1 MLKYYSYYNI
11 GGYKDMFLG
20 DSNMKTDKTYFLPL
34 LPIWKKKA
42 SAGDSDLAAK
52 VKSLE
57 ALTSIKIVTR
67 DESYGL
73 PNSAKILFTHG
84 GYKAMLTSS
93 DSGEA
98 IFAIR
103 DIESP
108 SKDESGRTIPFL
120 LVIVGSS
127 ESDKIVLEK
136 VAAYAA
142 AHLDSFSKK
151 VSNLFSYDSE
161 KNGLAFDLSTF
172 TSYLSKIAECSS
184 NSLLTMQGEVL
195 LETKKADVPL
205 LILPEGINK
214 SLAIQEQN
222 LSGKRVKTVDLIDI
236 IPLDNH
242 DRLIAILKGRNS
254 LTNNVSMF
262 DKRVMYLLC
271 GAAII
276 GFILGYFMAK

>member
-1 MLKYYSYYNI
+1 
-11 GGYKDMFLG
+11 
-20 DSNMKTDKTYFLPL
+20 
-34 LPIWKKKA
+34 
-42 SAGDSDLAAK
+42 
-52 VKSLE
+52 
-57 ALTSIKIVTR
+57 
-67 DESYGL
+67 
-73 PNSAKILFTHG
+73 
-84 GYKAMLTSS
+84 MLTSS

-103 DIESP
+103 DIESS

-120 LVIVGSS
+120 LVIVGNS

-142 AHLDSFSKK
+142 SHLESFSKK

-172 TSYLSKIAECSS
+172 TSYVSKIVERSS

-222 LSGKRVKTVDLIDI
+222 LSGKKVKTVDLNDI

-254 LTNNVSMF
+254 LTYKSIFSNR
-262 DKRVMYLLC
+262 RVMYLLG